1 VKGTIG
7 VEKTFLYFFFA
18 VFKKAKDRKRET
30 DPSFTRIN
38 IPHTREASNIILK
51 NGGHV

>member
-1 VKGTIG
+1 VKGTIE
-7 VEKTFLYFFFA
+7 VEKKHFCIFFSG
-18 VFKKAKDRKRET
+18 FKKAKDRKRET

-38 IPHTREASNIILK
+38 IPHTREASNIMLK